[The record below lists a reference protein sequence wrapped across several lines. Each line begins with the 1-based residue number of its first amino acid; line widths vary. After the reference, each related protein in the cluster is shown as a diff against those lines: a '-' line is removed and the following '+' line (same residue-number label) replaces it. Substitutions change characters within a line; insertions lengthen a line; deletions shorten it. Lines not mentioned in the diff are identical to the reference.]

1 MKSSKKWHHSFRVY
15 YEDTDAGGV
24 VYYANYLKFAERARS
39 EILRT
44 AGLQPS
50 TLATERGVVFVV
62 SACSCRYLT
71 AARLDDLLSVE
82 TSCLACGGARLK
94 LAQKISIVGK
104 DDYLGKEVTKE
115 VTKEVAK
122 EVAKKD
128 ANLKKSLTA
137 SATIEVSLALVSIRA
152 DEHMGKPRR
161 LPEHIIKLFAPS

>member
-1 MKSSKKWHHSFRVY
+1 MIASKKWHHSFRVY

-39 EILRT
+39 EILRM

-50 TLATERGVVFVV
+50 ALAAERGVVFVV
-62 SACSCRYLT
+62 VACSCRYLT

-104 DDYLGKEVTKE
+104 DDCL
-115 VTKEVAK
+115 AK
-122 EVAKKD
+122 ED
-128 ANLKKSLTA
+128 ANLKKSLTV
-137 SATIEVSLALVSIRA
+137 SAEIEVSLALVSSKA
-152 DEHMGKPRR
+152 DEHIGKPRR
-161 LPEHIIKLFAPS
+161 LPADIVKLFAP